1 MEINQKAINR
11 KEIKTVAEKSPS
23 ENLREKLKRR
33 TTTTLKRINP
43 AFGKLSESQKKTPS
57 QKKSESARKKDAR
70 RAGIKY
76 VEDPNMPSD
85 CHTCQ
90 EIRVCQIKDTNKC
103 QQKTMVH
110 RCKQCGV
117 KVRHYVDSVLPWEYC
132 PVCIVNRSRR
142 N

>member
-1 MEINQKAINR
+1 MSITTSPAKTLRAKLEKRAKIAMILSGDK
-11 KEIKTVAEKSPS
+11 KERLP
-23 ENLREKLKRR
+23 
-33 TTTTLKRINP
+33 
-43 AFGKLSESQKKTPS
+43 ESQKKTPS